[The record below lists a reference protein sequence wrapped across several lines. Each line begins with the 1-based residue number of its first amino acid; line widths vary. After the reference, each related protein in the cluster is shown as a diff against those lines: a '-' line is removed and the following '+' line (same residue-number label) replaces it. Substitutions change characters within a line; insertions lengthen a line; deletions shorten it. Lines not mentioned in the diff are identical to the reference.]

1 MEDKLFNFQYDWHL
15 STSAQKLMKTRR
27 RKPDMLTSHTTWP
40 QKKKFSLTPQ
50 SQVSC
55 LHKIWSRI
63 MMMILYNKLDMY
75 SIRERGR
82 ERDRQ
87 MGYLFRSSLCMHN
100 IINYFLLCVCR
111 FIAVVVSIIFFLF
124 TFQVV
129 LPSKLEPLSH
139 ICTTLIQISLNFWRS
154 TL

>member
-40 QKKKFSLTPQ
+40 QKKKFSTPQ
-50 SQVSC
+50 TQVSC
-55 LHKIWSRI
+55 LHKLWSRI
-63 MMMILYNKLDMY
+63 MMMICTTNWICIQLG
-75 SIRERGR
+75 RGR

-87 MGYLFRSSLCMHN
+87 IGYLFRSSLCMHN

-129 LPSKLEPLSH
+129 LPSKLEPLSP
-139 ICTTLIQISLNFWRS
+139 ICTTLIQNSLNFWRS
-154 TL
+154 TV

>member
-27 RKPDMLTSHTTWP
+27 KEAGYAHKSYYMTAEKEIFLNSST
-40 QKKKFSLTPQ
+40 
-50 SQVSC
+50 QVSC
-55 LHKIWSRI
+55 LHKLWSRI

-82 ERDRQ
+82 ERDRE
-87 MGYLFRSSLCMHN
+87 MGYLFRSSFCMHN

-129 LPSKLEPLSH
+129 LPSKLKV
-139 ICTTLIQISLNFWRS
+139 R
-154 TL
+154 